1 MKYYKY
7 LDLDWHSCRKQLLH
21 YVQVD
26 CPSLSIPDSSSWRKP
41 NLNDVLEKVPQL
53 PVVFQPLNLTIRYVA
68 FFVSNYQYGTI
79 HIDADTISKAR
90 INLPVLN
97 CENTE
102 TRFYTTSGM
111 TNKIFQ
117 DNGVSLMNID
127 PGTCTHVDQFYLTQP
142 VVFRNTHPHQVVSN
156 NVNHPRI
163 SCTVAFNEDIEYL
176 LE

>member
-7 LDLDWHSCRKQLLH
+7 LDLDWQSCGKQLLH

-26 CPSLSIPDSSSWRKP
+26 CPSLSTPGSSSWRRAD
-41 NLNDVLEKVPQL
+41 LNDVLEKVPEL
-53 PVVFQPLNLTIRYVA
+53 ATMFQPLNLTIWYVA
-68 FFVSNYQYGTI
+68 FFVSHQQYGAI
-79 HIDADTISKAR
+79 HIDADPVSKAR
-90 INLPVLN
+90 INFPVLN

-102 TRFYTTSGM
+102 TRFYTTSAVS
-111 TNKIFQ
+111 NKIFQ
-117 DNGVSLMNID
+117 DNGVPLMNID
-127 PGTCTHVDQFYLTQP
+127 PDTCTQVDQFYLTQP

>member
-7 LDLDWHSCRKQLLH
+7 IELDWQSCCEQLLH

-26 CPSLSIPDSSSWRKP
+26 CPRLLTPDNSSWRGADLHDILK
-41 NLNDVLEKVPQL
+41 KVPQL
-53 PVVFQPLNLTIRYVA
+53 TVMFQSLNLTIRYVA
-68 FFVSNYQYGTI
+68 FFVSNQQYGTI
-79 HIDADTISKAR
+79 HIDADNISKAR

-102 TRFYTTSGM
+102 TRFYTTSAVP
-111 TNKIFQ
+111 TKIFQ
-117 DNGVSLMNID
+117 ANGVPLMKID
-127 PGTCTHVDQFYLTQP
+127 PNTCTHVDQFYLTQP

-156 NVNHPRI
+156 NANHPRI